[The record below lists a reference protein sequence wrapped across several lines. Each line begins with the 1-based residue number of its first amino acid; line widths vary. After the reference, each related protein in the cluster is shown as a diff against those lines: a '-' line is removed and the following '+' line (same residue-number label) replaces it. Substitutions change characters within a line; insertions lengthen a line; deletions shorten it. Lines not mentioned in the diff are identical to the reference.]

1 MLANRFAENVVY
13 KIASHRLEKN
23 SIILYSSSLD
33 DKFANIGA
41 VASKLKEKK
50 ISFVRLSQL
59 YRLLH
64 PLRFY
69 TKLAKARVLLIDGN
83 SPAAHVKLHPDT
95 CLISCWHACGAYK
108 KMGFDAKRKGY
119 SDKNEERRL
128 NRVHRDISYFVC
140 TSEDVADIYADAFH
154 LQRSKML
161 IFGSP
166 RLDKILTSPLPP
178 KPATYTV
185 LYAPTYRTGSHNKRA
200 LLPLPDGELLRAR
213 LEDSL
218 GEPVTLAFRGHP
230 TSPKPDSIAGWKDW
244 TDLPQQ
250 DALNGASV
258 LVSDYSSIFFDYL
271 PLARPVVF
279 YIPDF
284 EAYQRDEKELY
295 FSPYE
300 LFPETTCQSEKELVE
315 TLVRCRHAK
324 ADHSQVW
331 NKFMSA
337 CDGHASERLCDFM
350 VALQQGQSPPYHLSY
365 PTAKAKRKGREQD
378 L

>member
-1 MLANRFAENVVY
+1 MPMRQLFLFLKTRALLLANRFAENIVY
-13 KIASHRLEKN
+13 KIASHRLEKK

-50 ISFVRLSQL
+50 ISFIRLSQL

-69 TKLAKARVLLIDGN
+69 TKLAKARVLLIDGS

-119 SDKNEERRL
+119 SDKSEEL
-128 NRVHRDISYFVC
+128 SLSRVHRDISYFVC
-140 TSEDVADIYADAFH
+140 TSEEVADIYAGAFH
-154 LQRSKML
+154 LQRNKML
-161 IFGSP
+161 VFGSP
-166 RLDKILTSPLPP
+166 RLDKILSSPLPP
-178 KPATYTV
+178 QPASYTV
-185 LYAPTYRTGSHNKRA
+185 LYAPTYRTGSHNQRS
-200 LLPLPDGELLRAR
+200 LLPLPDGKRLRAK
-213 LEDSL
+213 LAHIL
-218 GEPVTLAFRGHP
+218 GEAVTLAFRGHP
-230 TSPKPDSIAGWKDW
+230 TSPKPASLAGWEDW

-258 LVSDYSSIFFDYL
+258 LVTDYSSIFFDYL

-279 YIPDF
+279 YVPDL
-284 EAYQRDEKELY
+284 EAYQRNEKELY

-300 LFPETTCQSEKELVE
+300 LAPKTTCASEEELLEV
-315 TLVRCRHAK
+315 LVRCRRAK
-324 ADHSQVW
+324 ADHSKIW
-331 NKFMSA
+331 RKFMSA
-337 CDGHASERLCDFM
+337 CDGHSAERLCDFM
-350 VALQQGQSPPYHLSY
+350 ASVQQGRRP
-365 PTAKAKRKGREQD
+365 A
-378 L
+378 

>member
-1 MLANRFAENVVY
+1 MRQLFLFLKTRALLLANRFAENVVY
-13 KIASHRLEKN
+13 KIASHRLEKK
-23 SIILYSSSLD
+23 SIILYSSSID

-50 ISFVRLSQL
+50 ISFIRLSQL

-69 TKLAKARVLLIDGN
+69 TKLAKARVLLIDGS

-119 SDKNEERRL
+119 SDKSEERRL
-128 NRVHRDISYFVC
+128 SRVHRDISYFVC
-140 TSEDVADIYADAFH
+140 TSEEVADIYAGAFH
-154 LQRSKML
+154 LQRNKML
-161 IFGSP
+161 VFGSP
-166 RLDKILTSPLPP
+166 RLDKILSSPLPP
-178 KPATYTV
+178 QPASYTV
-185 LYAPTYRTGSHNKRA
+185 LYAPTYRTGSRNQRS
-200 LLPLPDGELLRAR
+200 LLPLPDGKRLRGK
-213 LEDSL
+213 LEHIL
-218 GEPVTLAFRGHP
+218 GEAVTLAFRGHP
-230 TSPKPDSIAGWKDW
+230 TSPKPASLAGWEDW

-250 DALNGASV
+250 EALNGASV
-258 LVSDYSSIFFDYL
+258 LVTDYSSIFFDYL

-279 YIPDF
+279 YVPDL

-300 LFPETTCQSEKELVE
+300 LAPKTTCANEEELLE
-315 TLVRCRHAK
+315 ALVRCRHAK

-331 NKFMSA
+331 RKFMSA
-337 CDGHASERLCDFM
+337 CDGHSAERLCDFM
-350 VALQQGQSPPYHLSY
+350 AALQHGQRP
-365 PTAKAKRKGREQD
+365 A
-378 L
+378 